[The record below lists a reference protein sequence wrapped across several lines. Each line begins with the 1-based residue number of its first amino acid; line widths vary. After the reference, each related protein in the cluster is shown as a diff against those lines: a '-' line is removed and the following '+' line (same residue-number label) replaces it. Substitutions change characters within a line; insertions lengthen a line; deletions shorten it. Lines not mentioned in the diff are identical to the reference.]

1 MTPVTSAPSA
11 AVTRR
16 AWIAWIAVCLIWG
29 TTYLAIKVALETLP
43 PFLMGGLRYIAA
55 GLGLAGILALR
66 GRTLPAVSTWPA
78 LAVLGFFMIGFGNGG
93 VVIGAQWLPSGL
105 IAVLI
110 ATSPF
115 WMVTVEAAVSGG
127 QQLHARQWTGLTV
140 GFLGILVLVW
150 PDLMAGGAARSGM
163 VWGVVAVQLACAGWS
178 VGSAYTRRHVMPS
191 DVLGAAAMQMLF
203 GGIFMLV
210 AGSLYGEWGRLAFS
224 GRTTI
229 AFAYLTIAGSIVAFA
244 AYSYALR
251 HMDVAIVS
259 LYTYI
264 NPVIAVILGA
274 IVLGEPLGWRMFVAT
289 GLIAVGVLVVGPTRK
304 MQAGAVRPGLR
315 RV

>member
-1 MTPVTSAPSA
+1 MTGAGGRAFGPGTIQSRAIA
-11 AVTRR
+11 RR
-16 AWIAWIAVCLIWG
+16 AWVAWIAVCLIWG
-29 TTYLAIKVALETLP
+29 TTYLFIKVALETIP

-55 GLGLAGILALR
+55 GLGLAAILKLR
-66 GRTLPAVSTWPA
+66 GRSLPALSMWPG

-93 VVIGAQWLPSGL
+93 VVIGSQWLPSGL
-105 IAVLI
+105 TAVLI

-115 WMVTVEAAVSGG
+115 WMVTVEAMVSGG
-127 QQLHARQWTGLTV
+127 QQMHKREWGGLVV
-140 GFLGILVLVW
+140 GFIGILVLVW
-150 PDLMAGGAARSGM
+150 PDITAGGDAMRGM
-163 VWGVVAVQLACAGWS
+163 VWGVIAVQTACAGWS

-203 GGIFMLV
+203 GGVFMLV
-210 AGSLYGEWGRLAFS
+210 AGTLLGEWPRLDFNA
-224 GRTTI
+224 RTAW
-229 AFAYLTIAGSIVAFA
+229 AFAYLTLAGSIVAFA

-274 IVLGEPLGWRMFVAT
+274 IVLGEPFGWRMVIAAS
-289 GLIAVGVLVVGPTRK
+289 LIAAGVLVVGPTSK
-304 MQAGAVRPGLR
+304 K
-315 RV
+315 